1 MKLRNRRDEKKM
13 NKNEKWNKNIGRKK
27 VKEIEIK
34 ERRN

>member
-13 NKNEKWNKNIGRKK
+13 NKKEKWNKNEK

-34 ERRN
+34 ERRH